1 MKGKNKILMDNI
13 VSYIDDRYV
22 ETSQA
27 PSMREIAKKFN
38 LSVSTVKWYIDILVE
53 QGTISNNSSYR
64 GLSTNKMSKSIS
76 NMNLIRIVGTIACGS
91 PLFAEENIESYM
103 PLPTALIG
111 NGKFFILRASGDS
124 MINVGINSGDY
135 VVDEQQDY
143 AEEGQIV
150 VARIGDEATLKR
162 FYIDKEKGK
171 IRLHPENDAM
181 EDMFFDEIDIQGI
194 VVKSVKD
201 FT

>member
-1 MKGKNKILMDNI
+1 MKGKNKALMDNI
-13 VSYIDDRYV
+13 VSYIDNRYT
-22 ETSQA
+22 ETNQA
-27 PSMREIAKKFN
+27 PSMREIASKFN

-53 QGTISNNSSYR
+53 QGVISNNSGYR
-64 GLSTNKMSKSIS
+64 GLSTSKMSKSIS
-76 NMNLIRIVGTIACGS
+76 NMNNIPVVGTIACGS
-91 PLFAEENIESYM
+91 PLFAEENIECYM
-103 PLPTALIG
+103 PFPTALFG
-111 NGKFFILRASGDS
+111 NGKFFILKATGDS
-124 MINVGINSGDY
+124 MINAGINSGDY
-135 VVDEQQDY
+135 VVVKQQDY

-162 FYIDKEKGK
+162 FYIDRKKGK

-194 VVKSVKD
+194 VVKSIKD